1 MAFRLLINLFSM
13 RRVSV
18 TLCAV
23 LDAAGVVGVL
33 LFLAICKEDA
43 RAGIVALLASVLLW
57 VISSA
62 IAETKP
68 HTNQ

>member
-1 MAFRLLINLFSM
+1 M
-13 RRVSV
+13 RRVFV

-33 LFLAICKEDA
+33 LFLYICKEDP
-43 RAGIVALLASVLLW
+43 RAGVVALLASVLLW
-57 VISSA
+57 VVSSA
-62 IAETKP
+62 IAETKT

>member
-1 MAFRLLINLFSM
+1 M

-33 LFLAICKEDA
+33 HFLAICKEDA

-57 VISSA
+57 VVSSA

>member
-1 MAFRLLINLFSM
+1 M
-13 RRVSV
+13 RRVFV

-43 RAGIVALLASVLLW
+43 RAGFVALLASVLLW
-57 VISSA
+57 VASSA
-62 IAETKP
+62 IAANKI
-68 HTNQ
+68 HVNQ

>member
-1 MAFRLLINLFSM
+1 M

-33 LFLAICKEDA
+33 LFLYICKEDA

-57 VISSA
+57 VLSSA